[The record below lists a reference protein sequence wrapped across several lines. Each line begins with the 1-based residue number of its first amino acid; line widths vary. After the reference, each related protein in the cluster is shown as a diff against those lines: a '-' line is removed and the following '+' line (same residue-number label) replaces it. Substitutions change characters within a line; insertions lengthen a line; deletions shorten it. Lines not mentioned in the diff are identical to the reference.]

1 MLKIFASATVMAL
14 LCLATARADEKK
26 PTKSPLPHEKSVA
39 WDVTAFEESSAFK
52 TVKREVKNT
61 QVVWVLENR
70 KMLGNEYL
78 FGYRAEFLDE
88 DGVKLWAIEIRWEQ
102 FPVNWQEGERNR
114 LILELPKAEKWK
126 NVSKVVIKG
135 L

>member
-1 MLKIFASATVMAL
+1 MYRQVAAVMVLGIVGFAAKPV
-14 LCLATARADEKK
+14 RADEKK
-26 PTKSPLPHEKSVA
+26 PAPLPHEKIVE
-39 WDVTAFEESSAFK
+39 WDVSAFEESSTFK
-52 TVKREVKNT
+52 SIKRDIKNG

-88 DGVKLWAIEIRWEQ
+88 DGVKLWAVEIRWEQ

-126 NVSKVVIKG
+126 TVRRVVIKG
-135 L
+135 M